1 MLKEACQQID
11 VDSLDTLHAAEL
23 RCSVSDGPVKINL
36 ETSASG
42 GHSEDKTLNR
52 NVNARLE
59 IRYRNYVA
67 RRQVIK
73 SLRTPLRE
81 MRT

>member
-1 MLKEACQQID
+1 MWIVSIRC
-11 VDSLDTLHAAEL
+11 TLQSFVAV
-23 RCSVSDGPVKINL
+23 SVTVPINL

-67 RRQVIK
+67 RRQIIK